1 MGLLHTLLLA
11 SLSVFAAAVLG
22 GGAVVALRALA
33 LWRRL
38 RAVRSRLESELLAVS
53 ERVRVTEQRLAD
65 AGAQSER
72 LMAAQARLQ
81 DSLTKALVLTRAAT
95 AALTL
100 LGRLRGAYPSK

>member
-11 SLSVFAAAVLG
+11 SLSCFAAAVLG
-22 GGAVVALRALA
+22 GIVVVALRALA
-33 LWRRL
+33 LWRRV
-38 RAVRSRLESELLAVS
+38 RTVRSLLESELLAVS
-53 ERVRVTEQRLAD
+53 ERVSVTEQRLAD

-81 DSLTKALVLTRAAT
+81 HSLTRAFVLARAAT
-95 AALTL
+95 GVLAR

>member
-11 SLSVFAAAVLG
+11 SLSFFAAAVLG
-22 GGAVVALRALA
+22 GIVVVALRALA
-33 LWRRL
+33 LWRRV
-38 RAVRSRLESELLAVS
+38 RTVRSLFESELHAVS
-53 ERVRVTEQRLAD
+53 ERVSVTEQRLAD

-81 DSLTKALVLTRAAT
+81 HSLTRAFVLARAAT
-95 AALTL
+95 GVLAL